1 MTSGHWDRETVK
13 GLYGLTSEYWK
24 SGERKSAFLY
34 LFGIIILTIAA
45 VYMTLLLN
53 DWFNEFYSALQN
65 YDKEAVYHGLL
76 RFTALAFGHIAFS
89 VYAYYLQQTLALR
102 WRRWMTEEYLSRWTS
117 HQMFYRMEMFSGG
130 RSDNPDQRISED
142 INLFTT
148 RTLSFMSGLLR
159 AVTTIFCF
167 IFVLW
172 TLSEPLSFTLGGSTF
187 HVYGYL
193 VWTALAYSVIGTWIT
208 HKVGH
213 RLVGLNFVQQKLEA
227 DFRYAMVRLRET
239 SESVAFYH
247 GAPEERRILGGR
259 FRKLVANTV
268 YIIRKQ
274 KQLSWLTN
282 SYGQIAIIFPFVVA
296 APRYLSRSIS
306 LGGLMQVANCFG
318 KVQESMSY
326 FVDVYSDLA
335 EWMSCV
341 ERLLTFDEHMKD
353 LQEETEKEKGR
364 LHREEGRELALSH
377 VDVGLPDGKRLLSS
391 ISCTIHEGEK
401 VILKGPSGSGKS
413 TFLRVLSG
421 LWPFAEGNLVL
432 PKRKEVLFIPQR
444 PYMPMG
450 TLEEAALYP
459 GREGNREELEHWMKE
474 CGLSQWI
481 PYLSKEG
488 DWGHVLSLGEQQK
501 LAFVRIFMTK
511 PRWVFL
517 DEATSAMDEE
527 TENRLYSLLV
537 DIPGITVVSVGHRST
552 LDRYHTRTLRVRE
565 GTVL

>member
-1 MTSGHWDRETVK
+1 MTTGHWDRETVK
-13 GLYGLTSEYWK
+13 GLYRLTSEYWK

-65 YDKEAVYHGLL
+65 YDKEAVYHGLV

-172 TLSEPLSFTLGGSTF
+172 TLSEPLSFTLGGTTF

-259 FRKLVANTV
+259 FQKLVANTV

-296 APRYLSRSIS
+296 APRYLSKSIS

-353 LQEETEKEKGR
+353 LREETEREEGR

-377 VDVGLPDGKRLLSS
+377 VDVGLPNGKRLLSS

-413 TFLRVLSG
+413 TLLRVLSG
-421 LWPFAEGNLVL
+421 LWPFAEGTLVL
-432 PKRKEVLFIPQR
+432 PERKEVLFIPQR

-459 GREGNREELEHWMKE
+459 GREGSRADLEYWMRE

-481 PYLSKEG
+481 SHLPEEG
-488 DWGHVLSLGEQQK
+488 LSL
-501 LAFVRIFMTK
+501 IH
-511 PRWVFL
+511 
-517 DEATSAMDEE
+517 
-527 TENRLYSLLV
+527 
-537 DIPGITVVSVGHRST
+537 I
-552 LDRYHTRTLRVRE
+552 
-565 GTVL
+565 

>member
-1 MTSGHWDRETVK
+1 MTTGHWDRKTVK
-13 GLYGLTSEYWK
+13 GLCRLTSEYWK

-65 YDKEAVYHGLL
+65 YDREAVYHGLV

-213 RLVGLNFVQQKLEA
+213 RLVGLNFV
-227 DFRYAMVRLRET
+227 
-239 SESVAFYH
+239 
-247 GAPEERRILGGR
+247 
-259 FRKLVANTV
+259 
-268 YIIRKQ
+268 
-274 KQLSWLTN
+274 
-282 SYGQIAIIFPFVVA
+282 
-296 APRYLSRSIS
+296 
-306 LGGLMQVANCFG
+306 
-318 KVQESMSY
+318 
-326 FVDVYSDLA
+326 
-335 EWMSCV
+335 
-341 ERLLTFDEHMKD
+341 
-353 LQEETEKEKGR
+353 
-364 LHREEGRELALSH
+364 
-377 VDVGLPDGKRLLSS
+377 
-391 ISCTIHEGEK
+391 
-401 VILKGPSGSGKS
+401 
-413 TFLRVLSG
+413 
-421 LWPFAEGNLVL
+421 
-432 PKRKEVLFIPQR
+432 
-444 PYMPMG
+444 
-450 TLEEAALYP
+450 
-459 GREGNREELEHWMKE
+459 
-474 CGLSQWI
+474 
-481 PYLSKEG
+481 
-488 DWGHVLSLGEQQK
+488 
-501 LAFVRIFMTK
+501 
-511 PRWVFL
+511 
-517 DEATSAMDEE
+517 
-527 TENRLYSLLV
+527 
-537 DIPGITVVSVGHRST
+537 
-552 LDRYHTRTLRVRE
+552 
-565 GTVL
+565 

>member
-65 YDKEAVYHGLL
+65 YDKEAVYHGLV
-76 RFTALAFGHIAFS
+76 RFTVLAFGHIAFS

-117 HQMFYRMEMFSGG
+117 HQMFYRMETFSGG

-172 TLSEPLSFTLGGSTF
+172 TLSEPLTFTLGGSTF

-259 FRKLVANTV
+259 FQKLVTNTI

-296 APRYLSRSIS
+296 APRYLSKSIS

-341 ERLLTFDEHMKD
+341 ERLLTFDEHMKE
-353 LQEETEKEKGR
+353 LLEETEKEESL
-364 LHREEGRELALSH
+364 LHREKGKELTLSR

-421 LWPFAEGNLVL
+421 LWPFAEGTLVL
-432 PKRKEVLFIPQR
+432 PDRKEVLFIPQR

-459 GREGNREELEHWMKE
+459 GTKGNREELEHWMEE

-481 PYLSKEG
+481 PHLSEEG

-527 TENRLYSLLV
+527 TENRLYSFLV
-537 DIPGITVVSVGHRST
+537 HMPGITVVSVGHRST
-552 LDRYHTRTLRVRE
+552 LDKYHTRTLRVRE